1 MENEVF
7 ELTNAQ
13 RSIWN
18 TELFFSG
25 SNINNI
31 CGTINLFE
39 PLDFDTLKK
48 ALDLIVKENDN
59 FHTKFFIKEACVY
72 QTFQKDINYDI
83 EIVDINTKDELKI
96 LEEQMMSKVFDVL
109 NSPLFEIKIFRYK
122 DQTGGVIVN
131 IHHLISDSWTLG
143 LIATSIVNNYYALHN
158 NLSLP
163 QKKNSYKDYINSEK
177 KYISSLK
184 FEKDKEFWKKYLENR
199 PDSITI
205 PNFNDDNTKQ
215 DFSYKANRKLFNIDS
230 KLVNKMNDYC
240 KNHNVSLY
248 NFLMAIYSIY
258 IGRVNNSSDFIIGTP
273 ILNRTSSVQ
282 KNTMGMFINTVPVRM
297 KTEDDITFS
306 DFVNN
311 IAIGFT
317 SIYRHQK
324 YSYQYI
330 LEDLRKEDPNVPNLY
345 KILLSYQITK
355 ITTDDDMKY
364 VSDWNFN
371 GSIADDMDIHFFD
384 LNASRKFKYCI

>member
-1 MENEVF
+1 MEKEVF
-7 ELTNAQ
+7 SLTNAQ
-13 RSIWN
+13 KSIWN
-18 TELFFSG
+18 TELFFNG

-39 PLDFDTLKK
+39 TLDFNILKK
-48 ALDLIVKENDN
+48 ALDLIVEENDN
-59 FHTKFFIKEACVY
+59 FHARFFIKEGSVY
-72 QTFQKDINYDI
+72 QTFEKEVNYDI
-83 EIVDINTKDELKI
+83 EVVDINTKDDLKN

-109 NSPLFEIKIFRYK
+109 NSSLFEIKIFKYK
-122 DQTGGVIVN
+122 NQTGGVIVN

-143 LIATSIVNNYYALHN
+143 LIAKSIVSNYYALSHG
-158 NLSLP
+158 LVRS
-163 QKKNSYKDYINSEK
+163 QKPNSYIDYINSEK
-177 KYISSLK
+177 KYISSSK
-184 FEKDKEFWKKYLENR
+184 FEKDKEFWQEYLKSR
-199 PDSITI
+199 PDSISI
-205 PNFNDDNTKQ
+205 PNFNDNNTKQ
-215 DFSYKANRKLFNIDS
+215 DFSYKAKRRLFDIDS
-230 KLVNKMNDYC
+230 KLVKKLNAYC
-240 KNHNVSLY
+240 KEQNVSLY

-297 KTEDDITFS
+297 KLEDNMTFS
-306 DFVNN
+306 DFINN
-311 IAIGFT
+311 IAVGFT

-330 LEDLRKEDPNVPNLY
+330 LEDLRKEDSSVPNLY
-345 KILLSYQITK
+345 NILLSYQITK
-355 ITTDDDMKY
+355 IKTDDDMKY

-384 LNASRKFKYCI
+384 LNDTR